1 MVATLQ
7 VVIFFVFMFAIFVLS
22 AWALIDLLRR
32 PASAYTSAGKLT
44 KGKWGAIL
52 GVATAVS
59 FAAVPFPTGLPLF
72 PFFLALLCAVAAV
85 VYLVDVKPAVAP
97 YSRRRPPSSGPYGG
111 W

>member
-1 MVATLQ
+1 VVATLQ
-7 VVIFFVFMFAIFVLS
+7 IFIFFAFLLAIFVLC

-32 PASAYTSAGKLT
+32 PAAAYTSAGKLT

-59 FAAVPFPTGLPLF
+59 FATVPFPNGAPGF
-72 PFFLALLCAVAAV
+72 QMFFALLCAVAAV
-85 VYLVDVKPAVAP
+85 VYLVDVKPAIAP